1 MDEEE
6 EDDQNV
12 DISVIGLKMQE
23 IIQVKVF

>member
-12 DISVIGLKMQE
+12 DISVIGLKIQE